1 MHRVTSFKNPW
12 IKLAIELRDRRTRVN
27 QQLFLVEGTR
37 ELRRAA
43 EAEIPVDFLIF
54 CESRA
59 EDPNFTAI
67 VEGLQRYCRFE
78 LIGVPE
84 SIMERVCIR
93 GTDSTAIAIAPM
105 YSLELSKLPTP
116 SNGLFV
122 VADGFEK
129 PGNLGTVL
137 RSADAAGASGVI
149 VCDEV
154 TDLFNPNVVRA
165 SLGTVFCV
173 PVARTTHSELVQ
185 WSRNHG
191 ISLVVASPEST
202 TPYTHVDFTTSVGLV
217 IGNEARG
224 LGDEWSDS
232 ANEEV
237 SIPQM
242 GKVDSLNAA
251 MAATVMLFEARRQRD
266 QTSTNN

>member
-1 MHRVTSFKNPW
+1 MHRVTSLKNPR
-12 IKLAIELRDRRTRVN
+12 IKLALGLRDRRTRVN
-27 QQLFLVEGTR
+27 QGLFLVEGTR

-43 EAEIPVDFLIF
+43 EAEIPVDFLVF
-54 CESRA
+54 GESRA
-59 EDPNFTAI
+59 EDPDLSAI
-67 VEGLQRYCRFE
+67 VVGLQRYCRFE
-78 LIGVPE
+78 LVCVPDF
-84 SIMERVCIR
+84 IMERICVR

-105 YSLELSKLPTP
+105 YSLALSRLPAQDD
-116 SNGLFV
+116 GLFV
-122 VADGFEK
+122 IADGFEK

-173 PVARTTHSELVQ
+173 PVAQTTFAEMVQ

-191 ISLVVASPEST
+191 ISLVVASPESK
-202 TPYTHVDFTTSVGLV
+202 TPYTHVDFTVSVGLV
-217 IGNEARG
+217 VGNEARG
-224 LGDEWSDS
+224 LGDEWLDS
-232 ANEEV
+232 AKDVV

-242 GKVDSLNAA
+242 GKADSLNAA
-251 MAATVMLFEARRQRD
+251 MAATIMLFEARRQRD
-266 QTSTNN
+266 QVSTSF